1 MRGALVCCSRHVAS
15 SRPRA
20 LRTAGLL
27 VALAL
32 VACNAPGIT
41 PLPTP
46 SPSPTPSP
54 TPEPA
59 DTGWMT
65 LEEGIELRRV
75 VVPTGD
81 VAERIH
87 LVRIDPAV
95 ARFRVRYTPGAARQV
110 SAWSAL
116 AGQPAFLTV
125 NGGYFSPEN
134 LTTALLVSDGQTYGR
149 SYGEFAGMFAVLP
162 DGRVEVR
169 WLADQ
174 PYDPAEILLE
184 AVQSF
189 PMLVQPGGV
198 MGFPADADDGR
209 PARRTA
215 VGQDRLGRILFI
227 VAPRGYL
234 TLHELAR
241 WLATSDLELDV
252 ALNLDGGLSTGLML
266 SAGDTQIQV
275 DSLVPVPS
283 VIVAE
288 RRG

>member
-1 MRGALVCCSRHVAS
+1 MRF
-15 SRPRA
+15 
-20 LRTAGLL
+20 AGLL

-32 VACNAPGIT
+32 VACNAPGIPPT
-41 PLPTP
+41 ATP
-46 SPSPTPSP
+46 SPSPPPSP

-81 VAERIH
+81 VTERIH

-95 ARFRVRYTPGAARQV
+95 ARFRVRYTPGTARQV
-110 SAWSAL
+110 STWSAL

-162 DGRVEVR
+162 DGQVEVR